1 MEQLFPFWYNT
12 MVRAFVEMRASTG
25 FARLARHWI
34 ILYRFF
40 IGYWILKA
48 ARMSIRAFHLWLVI
62 EIKKPTGGADGQR
75 FLKAC
80 C

>member
-48 ARMSIRAFHLWLVI
+48 ARMSIRAFSFMARH
-62 EIKKPTGGADGQR
+62 
-75 FLKAC
+75 
-80 C
+80 